1 MATIKIDLSSELP
14 KAIAWTRTLS
24 EQLPFATSQALNDMG
39 YKVRDAVRA
48 EMPARFTI
56 RRPWVVNQV
65 DVIQRSTKAD
75 LVVTIGPK
83 PTAQFLNLQEL
94 GGVKLPHGNFVAIP
108 TSLVKRTK
116 TQLISKADK
125 PRQLGDKVF
134 VEQYNGHY
142 WLALKGGK
150 GAQQRGS
157 NRNLRFLYLLA
168 PKADVPARLGLHQIG
183 LPIVQRDFQSAIATR
198 LEQAVAS
205 AR

>member
-1 MATIKIDLSSELP
+1 MTSINIDLKSELP
-14 KAIAWTRTLS
+14 KAIAWSDALAK
-24 EQLPFATSQALNDMG
+24 QLPFATSQALNDMG
-39 YKVRDAVRA
+39 YQVRDASRLQ
-48 EMPARFTI
+48 MPTRFTI

-65 DVIQRSTKAD
+65 DVLERASKAN
-75 LVVTIGPK
+75 LSVTIGPK
-83 PTAQFLNLQEL
+83 PTAPFLDLQEL

-108 TSLVKRTK
+108 TSLVRRTK
-116 TQLISKADK
+116 TQLVSKADK

-134 VEQYNGHY
+134 VEQYHGHY

-168 PKADVPARLGLHQIG
+168 PKVDVKPRLGLHDIG
-183 LPIVQRDFQSAIATR
+183 LPIVQRDFQSAIAQR
-198 LEQAVAS
+198 LEAALAT